1 MKRIFMIFAAAAAI
15 VSCGKVEEMIQ
26 PQTPEVTITAEH
38 LKTVIDDKGAVAWD
52 GDEMISVLFKKG
64 TEEFHIE
71 KYENENDAGLIAKFV
86 GTIKSHV
93 TTANKWNE
101 DVYCVCPSTSVDD
114 NTGKVMHSLPAEQY
128 AHASAPGSFE
138 TGLNLSYAPLSL
150 KEIEKSSQGQTMFQ
164 NALSVLRLVPG
175 SDDITSITINASG
188 SLVGDAP
195 MVFEDGKLVIDQD
208 GVWEK
213 NSNSVILRPSEGN
226 ECFTKGVTYNILV
239 YPGAHTSF
247 SVTLNYKEY
256 GDYTKRLKSP
266 PTFAPAKYYTIGFTS
281 DSEVIITEMSKDVAD
296 LESRLPSLDDL
307 GRLEENVEA
316 LLGQIQSISLM
327 SEYIENAAY
336 AKYSLFGSKK
346 QKQDIEL
353 SYMIRPVSVAEQLVE
368 NYSES
373 MSALLSRKDA
383 QGQLSFATLPLN
395 GVNLDG
401 DIMTVKIDAT
411 GINDDVY
418 DGIAQ
423 GQIALQIAASRNDFL
438 SDFAKLYPKK
448 GAGLDFTR
456 TTDIPVIRGAL
467 VSIPFKY
474 APNGDTYSL
483 TVSGNQNAWYR
494 DNTGLFSGYIYV
506 NIMDADLATQ
516 SVTVALD
523 SGEDHIETEL
533 TFAEAGYFNIAEIPQ
548 VDYIGGNVS
557 INVEY
562 DKNLFDEKTYS
573 LHINNASIPVFD
585 IGSQTDE
592 NPNGTYHY
600 YPWIYETYSGVSGYY
615 TVDANTE
622 LLVPQYNYKGE
633 IVNNNYLA
641 NSGDS
646 ERHATAVLNIEIK
659 DRGANGSLAYTLERT
674 ITQKRAGSD
683 ITQSYYKNGDVV
695 RLNSADPAYKTPFNI
710 VILGDGYQQKDLQVG
725 GKFENSARSAMDSFF
740 AIEPYKTFMD
750 RFNVYMVVY
759 ESVDEGTDIRS
770 SGVNKNT
777 YFNSYCEGGGNTA
790 AYVDDTGKDRVIA
803 AVKNAAGSADA
814 QYYRSIAILLI
825 NTNEQA
831 GSTGYPFREK
841 EDFVNGYASFAIAAL
856 AANSTGTNGLIKHE
870 AGGHAFGRLADEYYS
885 GSETV
890 TDAKKTELDN
900 WHKKGFYWN
909 VTSSTTAG
917 YYMFTRDAYTGVGF
931 VEGAWGY
938 KYGLYCPTVDG
949 MMQGNTGNFNA
960 PCRHAIYH
968 RIITESEG
976 VGAYAFWK
984 FAQYDQKNR

>member
-1 MKRIFMIFAAAAAI
+1 MKRILMIFAATAAV
-15 VSCGKVEEMIQ
+15 VSCRKTEELIQ
-26 PQTPEVTITAEH
+26 PQAPEVTITAEH
-38 LKTVIDDKGAVAWD
+38 LKTVIDDKGAVTWD

-64 TEEFHIE
+64 TEEFHVE
-71 KYENENDAGLIAKFV
+71 QYENENEAGLTAKFV
-86 GTIKSHV
+86 GTIKGHV
-93 TTANKWNE
+93 TIANGWN
-101 DVYCVCPSTSVDD
+101 DVAYCVCPSLSVDD
-114 NTGKVMHSLPAEQY
+114 KTGTVKHSLPAEQY
-128 AHASAPGSFE
+128 AHASVDGSFE
-138 TGLNLSYAPLSL
+138 TGLNLSYAPISL
-150 KEIEKSSQGQTMFQ
+150 EALENQSQEKVMFE

-175 SDDITSITINASG
+175 SDDITSITINASDP
-188 SLVGDAP
+188 LVGEAP
-195 MVFEDGKLVIDQD
+195 MVFDSEGKLVIDSD
-208 GVWEK
+208 GTWGES
-213 NSNSVILRPSEGN
+213 SNSVVLRPSEDN

-256 GDYTKRLKSP
+256 GDYTKRLKSA

-296 LESRLPSLDDL
+296 LESSLPNLDDL
-307 GRLEENVEA
+307 ERLEENVEA

-483 TVSGNQNAWYR
+483 TVSGNQNAWCK

-506 NIMDADLATQ
+506 NIKDADLATQ

-523 SGEDHIETEL
+523 SGDDRIETKL
-533 TFAEAGYFNIAEIPQ
+533 TFAEAGYFNVAEIPQ
-548 VDYIGGNVS
+548 IDYVGGNVS
-557 INVEY
+557 INVDY
-562 DKNLFDEKTYS
+562 DKNFFNANTYN
-573 LHINNASIPVFD
+573 LQINNGSIRVFD
-585 IGSQTDE
+585 IGSPTDD

-600 YPWIYETYSGVSGYY
+600 YPWIYETNPGVSGYY
-615 TVDANTE
+615 TVDSNTE
-622 LLVPQYNYKGE
+622 LYVPQYNNKGE
-633 IVNNNYLA
+633 IVNSQYLA

-646 ERHATAVLNIEIK
+646 ERSATVVFNIKIK
-659 DRGANGSLAYTLERT
+659 NTGVYGDLAYTLERT
-674 ITQKRAGSD
+674 ITQKKKGSA
-683 ITQSYYKNGDVV
+683 ITQQYYKNGDVLQ
-695 RLNSADPAYKTPFNI
+695 LNSADSKYNTPFNI
-710 VILGDGYQQKDLQVG
+710 VILGDGYQMKDLQVG
-725 GKFENSARSAMDSFF
+725 GKFETSARSAMDSFF
-740 AIEPYKTFMD
+740 AIEPYTTFKD
-750 RFNVYMVVY
+750 RFNVYMVAY
-759 ESVDEGTDIRS
+759 ESVDEGTDIKS
-770 SGVNKNT
+770 SGINKNT
-777 YFNSYCEGGGNTA
+777 YFGSYCQGGGNTA
-790 AYVDDTGKDRVIA
+790 AYVADAAPVIN
-803 AVKNAAGSADA
+803 AVKAVVGSADA

-831 GSTGYPFREK
+831 GSTGYPFRDSK
-841 EDFVNGYASFAIAAL
+841 SDFVNGYASFAIAAL

-890 TDAKKTELDN
+890 TDAKKKELDD
-900 WHKKGFYWN
+900 WHKKGWYWN
-909 VTSSTTAG
+909 VTSSTTDG
-917 YYMFTRDAYTGVGF
+917 YYKFTGDAYTGVGF

-949 MMQGNTGNFNA
+949 MMQGNTGKFNA